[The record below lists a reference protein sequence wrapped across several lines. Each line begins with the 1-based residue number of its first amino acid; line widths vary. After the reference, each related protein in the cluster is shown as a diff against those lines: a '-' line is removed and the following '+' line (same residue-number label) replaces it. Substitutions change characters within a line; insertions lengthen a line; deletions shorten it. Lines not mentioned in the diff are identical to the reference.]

1 MVEVVP
7 IDVSSTDI
15 NFEEFMQAGCR
26 DQAQKDVGDR
36 SEACKKWYSRVT
48 YSIRH

>member
-26 DQAQKDVGDR
+26 DQGLHRVLLKAH
-36 SEACKKWYSRVT
+36 YSALMKYNKRLI
-48 YSIRH
+48 S